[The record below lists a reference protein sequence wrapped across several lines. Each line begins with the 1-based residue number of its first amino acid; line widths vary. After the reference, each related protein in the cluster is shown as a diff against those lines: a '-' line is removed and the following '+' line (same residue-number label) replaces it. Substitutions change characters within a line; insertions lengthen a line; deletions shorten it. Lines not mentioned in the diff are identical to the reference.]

1 MQKSIE
7 QKSLVVAEIKSKL
20 ERSKACVLTEFRG
33 MTVQDATELRNK
45 FREAGVEFKVCKN
58 TLTRIAANEIGIDG
72 LDPYLEGPTAIAF
85 GYDDPV
91 APAKIISDFIKEK
104 KTKAVSVKVGIVDG
118 QVIDANGVKA
128 LADLPP
134 KEVLLA
140 QVLAGMQG
148 PLVGMANVLQGPIRK
163 LGYALED
170 LRKQKESA

>member
-1 MQKSIE
+1 MQNLN
-7 QKSLVVAEIKSKL
+7 QKAQVVSEIKEKFEQSK
-20 ERSKACVLTEFRG
+20 SCVFADFRG
-33 MTVQDATELRNK
+33 LTVKDATELRSK

-58 TLTRIAANEIGIDG
+58 TLTRIAANEVGIEG

-85 GYDDPV
+85 SFGDPV
-91 APAKIISDFIKEK
+91 APAKILSDFIKEK
-104 KTKAVSVKVGIVDG
+104 KNIALSIKVGVVDG
-118 QVIDANGVKA
+118 KVIDADGVKA